1 LTEKARGCRSCD
13 TVQRSQGRLIR
24 GELLPTW
31 RYGDE
36 ETRKGKNK
44 NKNKNHYGVRKRKKK
59 IPERVNLGKRA
70 TPIWGMSSHGPR
82 IAFSQKQVHCL
93 YLECVLEVNK
103 NIKILKDSF
112 SYILF
117 STEKNVLPALEK
129 ILII

>member
-1 LTEKARGCRSCD
+1 MTEKARGCRSCD
-13 TVQRSQGRLIR
+13 TGQRSPGRLIR
-24 GELLPTW
+24 GDLFPTW

-44 NKNKNHYGVRKRKKK
+44 NKNHYEVRKRGKK

-70 TPIWGMSSHGPR
+70 TPIWGMSIHGPR

-93 YLECVLEVNK
+93 YLDCVLEVNK

-117 STEKNVLPALEK
+117 STEKNVLTALEK